1 MKENKIKILII
12 VMAFAVLGL
21 ISLQIFWSVKTIN
34 TEEIR
39 FDATINNALTNAVFS
54 IEKNR
59 TANILLNKVNK
70 GTNSIIWVDS
80 TSYKN
85 DSNKIMF
92 FGSNSNATIQQKVE
106 GNLINLDI
114 EISTDTDELKKGK
127 KKERVF
133 KRILKFDKNSKPSKF
148 DTKAKVDTFSF
159 NKSNLVKEVLEE
171 MLSFEKEKYFSENI
185 EIEVIDSAI
194 NKQLK
199 NKGIETIFNFG
210 IYDNKEN
217 KFLLINKNADE
228 AKLINS
234 KYKTSLSPNDI
245 FSKSIM
251 LFVEIPNRFQLILKS
266 IWIMFALALTFISVI
281 IWVFVKTVKMFYEQK
296 KVTELKNDLINNIT
310 HEFKTPI
317 ASIALASE
325 ALEEPKLLEQ
335 KNSVQRYS
343 KIINEENKKLNT
355 LVENLLN
362 SAAFE
367 KSDIKLKK
375 EKVNIIEIINDTISQ
390 FEERNRE
397 AKISINIIS
406 KDYSVVSVDKFHFA
420 NVITNLLDNALKYS
434 GEIKEIIVDIISGE
448 NGMQINITDKGIGIS
463 KANQQKIFETFFR
476 VQSGNIHDVK
486 GYGIGLSYVKKIV
499 EAHNGKI
506 EVYSKLGFGTTF
518 KIYLPNE

>member
-1 MKENKIKILII
+1 MKENKIKILIV
-12 VMAFAVLGL
+12 VMALAVVGL

-39 FDATINNALTNAVFS
+39 FDATINNVLADAVRS

-59 TANILLNKVNK
+59 TANILLKKVGE
-70 GTNSIIWVDS
+70 GTNTIIWVDS
-80 TSYKN
+80 TSN
-85 DSNKIMF
+85 NGDSNKIMF

-106 GNLINLDI
+106 GDLINLDI
-114 EISTDTDELKKGK
+114 EISTDTVDLKTGK
-127 KKERVF
+127 NKERVF
-133 KRILKFDKNSKPSKF
+133 KRIVKFDKDSQPTKL
-148 DTKAKVDTFSF
+148 DTVAKVDTFSF

-185 EIEVIDSAI
+185 ELEVIDSAI
-194 NKQLK
+194 SMELK
-199 NKGIETIFNFG
+199 NKGIKTIFNFG

-217 KFLLINKNADE
+217 KFLSINKNADE

-251 LFVEIPNRFQLILKS
+251 LVVEIPNRFPLILKS
-266 IWIMFALALTFISVI
+266 IWITFALSLTFISVI

-375 EKVNIIEIINDTISQ
+375 ERVNIIEIINDTISQ
-390 FEERNRE
+390 FEERNKE
-397 AKISINIIS
+397 VKISINIVS
-406 KDYSVVSVDKFHFA
+406 KDYSFVSVDKFHFA
-420 NVITNLLDNALKYS
+420 NVVTNLFDNAYKYS
-434 GEIKEIIVDIISGE
+434 SDSKEIIVDVISNK
-448 NGMQINITDKGIGIS
+448 NGIQINVSDKGIGIS
-463 KANQQKIFETFFR
+463 KTNQQKIFDTFFR
-476 VQSGNIHDVK
+476 VHSGNIHDVK

-499 EAHNGKI
+499 EAHKGKI
-506 EVYSKLGFGTTF
+506 EVLSKLGFGTTF
-518 KIYLPNE
+518 KIYLPYE